1 MNTWRAFFWTVL
13 LAAFSGCGSQGSPDL
28 RKAVSYGDRQ
38 EVIKVLREMS
48 VSVRVDEEGQI
59 TTIDVSPQFQYVAQQ
74 FTDADCRQLA
84 RLAEAGHLDRLASL
98 DFLFASVTD
107 KGCRSLASLDTVRSL
122 SLARTPVTD
131 MGLQHLA
138 RMTELERLDLNV
150 TKITGPGLQ
159 ALSGLTNLRELR
171 LGVTEIDDTSLAHLQ
186 DLQQQPYR
194 LVLFF

>member
-1 MNTWRAFFWTVL
+1 MNTWRAFCWTVL

-84 RLAEAGHLDRLASL
+84 RLAEAGHLDR
-98 DFLFASVTD
+98 
-107 KGCRSLASLDTVRSL
+107 
-122 SLARTPVTD
+122 
-131 MGLQHLA
+131 
-138 RMTELERLDLNV
+138 
-150 TKITGPGLQ
+150 
-159 ALSGLTNLRELR
+159 
-171 LGVTEIDDTSLAHLQ
+171 
-186 DLQQQPYR
+186 
-194 LVLFF
+194 